1 MVRRFI
7 FKRYCIQSHYYTPK
21 FAVTETESKDH
32 FRLTLR
38 HTGNVLELLKV
49 GATIEDTL
57 NSVNT
62 QNTIG

>member
-1 MVRRFI
+1 MVRQFI
-7 FKRYCIQSHYYTPK
+7 FKRYCIQSRYYTPK
-21 FAVTETESKDH
+21 FAVTETKSKDH
-32 FRLTLR
+32 FTLTLR
-38 HTGNVLELLKV
+38 HNGNVLELLKV

>member
-7 FKRYCIQSHYYTPK
+7 FKRYCIQSHYCTPN
-21 FAVTETESKDH
+21 FAVTETKSKDH
-32 FRLTLR
+32 CRLTLR
-38 HTGNVLELLKV
+38 HDGNVLELLKV

-62 QNTIG
+62 RNTIG